1 MKESPSS
8 TTMPKMNYKAAI
20 ITTKHNTICNE
31 TTDAS
36 QQSREEYL
44 KMIEDAEFQ
53 KRANIQMNEIVNR
66 FIAYKREELKLENLE
81 DEEIEEIIENLINNE
96 NDEYYDYSSDE
107 DDNSIYSDE
116 ESF

>member
-53 KRANIQMNEIVNR
+53 KRARGLAKSLPAISG
-66 FIAYKREELKLENLE
+66 ALP
-81 DEEIEEIIENLINNE
+81 
-96 NDEYYDYSSDE
+96 
-107 DDNSIYSDE
+107 
-116 ESF
+116 